1 MDNELETDD
10 FCLDLMY
17 GNRINDENWVE
28 TINKIWM
35 QIELFIFLILTV
47 LYYYLV
53 FFKFAIKE
61 NETTHTAEFDW
72 FQKE

>member
-61 NETTHTAEFDW
+61 KETTHTAEFDW